1 MERKWI
7 GLLGAAALAVRVCLV
22 LAVPEIPGISR
33 AGWRAPEEILAS
45 FRETPAPSPEPAPAQ
60 APPAP
65 GPTPEPLPSAP
76 PADSPAPDMPSSS
89 SLPETSPAPPA
100 GALIQNLTSADPEAE
115 ALSSEPLSQSLSGD
129 GPQILILHTH
139 GTEAYMPVPGEE
151 YDPSD
156 PYRTTDPAHSVIR
169 VGDVL
174 CAALERQGL
183 RVIHDR
189 NLYDYP
195 SYTGSYSRSQAAA
208 EEWLRRYPSVGVVI
222 DLHRDGVEPDR
233 TDPPG
238 DAPSA
243 LMLVIGTGEN
253 GLEHP
258 LWRENLKLALAM
270 ERALLADG
278 EARTRP
284 IRLVRERYNQHL
296 STGAFILE
304 VGSNADSLSQAERAA
319 ELFARAVGPLF
330 LSLAEAD

>member
-1 MERKWI
+1 M
-7 GLLGAAALAVRVCLV
+7 
-22 LAVPEIPGISR
+22 
-33 AGWRAPEEILAS
+33 
-45 FRETPAPSPEPAPAQ
+45 
-60 APPAP
+60 
-65 GPTPEPLPSAP
+65 
-76 PADSPAPDMPSSS
+76 
-89 SLPETSPAPPA
+89 
-100 GALIQNLTSADPEAE
+100 
-115 ALSSEPLSQSLSGD
+115 
-129 GPQILILHTH
+129 
-139 GTEAYMPVPGEE
+139 
-151 YDPSD
+151 
-156 PYRTTDPAHSVIR
+156 
-169 VGDVL
+169 
-174 CAALERQGL
+174 
-183 RVIHDR
+183 IHDR

-208 EEWLRRYPSVGVVI
+208 EEWLRQYPSVGVVI

-270 ERALLADG
+270 EHALLADG

-304 VGSNADSLSQAERAA
+304 VGSNADSLSQAERGA
-319 ELFARAVGPLF
+319 ELFARAVGPVF
-330 LSLAEAD
+330 LSLAAED